1 MTNDQNQM
9 GTSVLILA
17 FIVLC
22 LVLSFL
28 LSGMEA
34 GVFSL
39 NRLRV
44 RRLARSG
51 RRSAKLLHGFLE
63 HPENFLWT
71 ILVGNTLANFLILGW
86 FIVALHHGL
95 PGEHVL
101 EAVLFAAAVF
111 LFYTFF
117 DLLPK
122 MLFRARPNQ
131 FCLAVAGVFRPVHFV
146 LQPLVLLME
155 GASGALL
162 RLTGGQAF
170 TGRPFGN
177 REELRAVMQESA
189 QAFTTHERA
198 MINRVLDLQN
208 FTVRQI
214 TVPLAQVVMVA
225 AQSPVRD
232 ALTLARDHH
241 LSRLPVR
248 ELRDGK
254 SRVAGLLTLD
264 SLLFRGE
271 LDLDKPAAE
280 HMMPA
285 LFVDEDLRLEV
296 ALRRMQRSGQRLAI
310 VLARDRHEIGVVS
323 LEDILK
329 VMFGEVKL

>member
-1 MTNDQNQM
+1 M
-9 GTSVLILA
+9 SASILILV
-17 FIVLC
+17 FIILC

-34 GVFSL
+34 GVFAL
-39 NRLRV
+39 NRLRA

-51 RRSAKLLHGFLE
+51 RPSAKLLCSFLE

-71 ILVGNTLANFLILGW
+71 ILVGNTFANFIILGW
-86 FIVALHHGL
+86 FVTELHAEF
-95 PGEHVL
+95 PGRRL
-101 EAVLFAAAVF
+101 LFAAVFAVVVF
-111 LFYTFF
+111 LFYTLF

-155 GASGALL
+155 GASTALL
-162 RLTGGQAF
+162 RMTGGQAF

-177 REELRAVMQESA
+177 REEIRAVMQESA

-214 TVPLAQVVMVA
+214 ATPLAQVVMA
-225 AQSPVRD
+225 DAQSPVRD
-232 ALTLARDHH
+232 ALALARERK

-248 ELRDGK
+248 EMRDGK
-254 SRVAGLLTLD
+254 SRIAGLLTLD
-264 SLLFRGE
+264 SLLFRND
-271 LDLDKPAAE
+271 LDLDKSVAS
-280 HMMPA
+280 HMAPA
-285 LFVDEDLRLEV
+285 LFVDEDMRLEV
-296 ALRRMQRSGQRLAI
+296 VLRRMQRSGQRLAI
-310 VLARDRHEIGVVS
+310 VLARDRREIGVVS